1 MTQYAPTSTELLER
15 HKAVMAPWVE
25 LFYEHPIEITSGKG
39 CIVTDRDGKQY
50 LDFYSGIAT
59 NLLGYGVPEIGEAVS
74 GRLGS
79 GVVHTSTFYLIR
91 EQVELAER
99 IAKLSGI
106 PDPVVFFGCSGTEA
120 IETALLVTTEYRNS
134 NQVIAARYSYH
145 GRSFGALSVT
155 GDRQWQGAGLTPLRV
170 AYARSGERRYGGMA
184 ALGEHDYVRACA
196 EDLEELIVT
205 ATPQRTAAMIVEPVQ
220 GIGGAIP
227 LLPGQL
233 TAYAEVLHRHG
244 IPLIVDE
251 VQTGWGRTGRYWG
264 YQWDDVVPDM
274 LTFAKGVGN
283 GLTLGG
289 VVGRRDIMS
298 SLSGRSVS
306 TFGGNPL
313 STAAATATL
322 DYIDSHDLVD
332 QADTTGRIILEGL
345 RTALADHPW
354 VYEVRGRGLLQA
366 VEFVDP
372 DTGGP
377 SPQTALA
384 VQESCRERNLLVGV
398 GGVHGNCIRMNPPLT
413 LSEEQ
418 AREGLGTLTSV
429 IRDVQDS
436 RAA

>member
-1 MTQYAPTSTELLER
+1 MTQYAPTSEELLKR
-15 HKAVMAPWVE
+15 HRAVMAPWVE
-25 LFYEHPIEITSGKG
+25 LFYERPIEITSGKG
-39 CIVTDRDGKQY
+39 CTVTDGDGKQY
-50 LDFYSGIAT
+50 LDFYSGIAA
-59 NLLGYGVPEIGEAVS
+59 NLLGYDIPEIGEAVN
-74 GRLGS
+74 GRLGK

-99 IAKLSGI
+99 IAGLSGV
-106 PDPVVFFGCSGTEA
+106 PDPVVFFCCSGTEA
-120 IETALLVTTEYRNS
+120 VETALLLTTEYSSS
-134 NQVIAARYSYH
+134 NQIIAARYSYH
-145 GRSFGALSVT
+145 GRSFGSLSIT
-155 GDRQWQGAGLTPLRV
+155 GDRQWQGTGLTPLRV

-184 ALGEHDYVRACA
+184 ALDDQDYVRACA
-196 EDLEELIVT
+196 DDLEELIAT
-205 ATPQRTAAMIVEPVQ
+205 TTPQHTAAMIVEPVQ
-220 GIGGAIP
+220 GQGGAIP

-233 TAYAEVLHRHG
+233 TAYAEVLRHHD

-264 YQWDDVVPDM
+264 YQWDDVTPDV

-289 VVGRRDIMS
+289 LVGRRDIMS

-322 DYIDSHDLVD
+322 DYIDSHDLVSH
-332 QADTTGRIILEGL
+332 ADTTGRILLEGL
-345 RTALADHPW
+345 RSALADDPW

-372 DTGGP
+372 DTAAP
-377 SPQTALA
+377 SPQTALKA
-384 VQESCRERNLLVGV
+384 QESCRERGLLVGV
-398 GGVHGNCIRMNPPLT
+398 GGVHANCVRMMPPLT

-418 AREGLGTLTSV
+418 AREGLDILASA
-429 IRDVQDS
+429 IRDARDS
-436 RAA
+436 RTT